1 MLIMRYSNACA
12 LINGIFRNVMVAF
25 VQLRLSVL
33 LPIQR
38 CSEDWSSKW
47 CVLDPIAA
55 FSINNSF
62 ICFSFQR
69 HLRQLSA
76 CARTFGAVLELADID
91 LSIFQ
96 DAVTVAI
103 GDPALHPFLPEAV
116 AYLFDMT
123 SLQQREME
131 GFGHWYHETVE
142 HAVFGTEDDPII
154 IEE

>member
-1 MLIMRYSNACA
+1 
-12 LINGIFRNVMVAF
+12 
-25 VQLRLSVL
+25 
-33 LPIQR
+33 
-38 CSEDWSSKW
+38 
-47 CVLDPIAA
+47 
-55 FSINNSF
+55 
-62 ICFSFQR
+62 
-69 HLRQLSA
+69 
-76 CARTFGAVLELADID
+76 LELADID

-103 GDPALHPFLPEAV
+103 RDPALHPFLPEAV

-131 GFGHWYHETVE
+131 GFGHWYHDMVE